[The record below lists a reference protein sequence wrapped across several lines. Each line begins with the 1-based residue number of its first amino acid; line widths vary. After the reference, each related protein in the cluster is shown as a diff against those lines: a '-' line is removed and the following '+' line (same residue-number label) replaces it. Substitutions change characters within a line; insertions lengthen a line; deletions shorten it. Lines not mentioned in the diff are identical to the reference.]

1 MLKQKWNNK
10 FYIGK
15 EEVILLA
22 IYLPDL
28 FLETPQDC
36 YFYFNPNN
44 NKFEMSSDNT
54 FAYFASQVFYDSN
67 FIILAK
73 FKKSDKVEL
82 IQDKTFLFKYFSS
95 EMDNEDRQIF
105 LEHGKEEIDK
115 IHASYENMKRLLA
128 NIGDEFFEPEQYITQ
143 FLKNKYGEEFNF
155 TITQNDYGYLLEV
168 LKCGKP
174 VRALFKFTFN
184 KDWGKRRFNTELYNL
199 IYNSKFSSAVKD
211 SLESA
216 KNQKIEQILENVK
229 SILSKNFNSEAIQ
242 LILTKEHD
250 KHIIIATIKLET
262 QTTITLE
269 ITKDFKLIKIVKV
282 IDKPKKE
289 EVIDG
294 ISYVRPG
301 SFKRVFANIDHKI
314 NLEETDKWL
323 PILDNL

>member
-1 MLKQKWNNK
+1 MLKHKGNK

-15 EEVILLA
+15 QEVTLFA

-28 FLETPQDC
+28 LLEKPQEY
-36 YFYFNPNN
+36 YFHFNPNN
-44 NKFEMSSDNT
+44 NKFEMVSDNS

-73 FKKSDKVEL
+73 FKKSDRVEL
-82 IQDKTFLFKYFSS
+82 IQDKTFLFKYFSDT
-95 EMDNEDRQIF
+95 MDNDEDRQIF
-105 LEHGKEEIDK
+105 LEYGKEEIDK

-128 NIGDEFFEPEQYITQ
+128 GVGAGLFDPEKYITQ
-143 FLKNKYGEEFNF
+143 WLQKEYGENLIFS
-155 TITQNDYGYLLEV
+155 ITQNDYGYLLKIHEYNKASQY
-168 LKCGKP
+168 LYKSN
-174 VRALFKFTFN
+174 FN
-184 KDWGKRRFNTELYNL
+184 KDWGKKRVKTELNNL
-199 IYNSKFSSAVKD
+199 KYDSSFKGAIRLSLD
-211 SLESA
+211 SIE
-216 KNQKIEQILENVK
+216 NQRIEQILENAK
-229 SILSKNFNSEAIQ
+229 SILSKNFNPEEIQ
-242 LILTKEHD
+242 LILTKEQD
-250 KHIIIATIKLET
+250 KHIIATIKLEN

-282 IDKPKKE
+282 IDSPQKE

>member
-1 MLKQKWNNK
+1 MLKQKGNK

-15 EEVILLA
+15 EKVTLLA

-28 FLETPQDC
+28 FLETPQDF

-44 NKFEMSSDNT
+44 NKFEMVSDNT

-73 FKKSDKVEL
+73 FKKSDRVEL
-82 IQDKTFLFKYFSS
+82 IQDKTFLFKYFSDT
-95 EMDNEDRQIF
+95 MDNEDRQIF
-105 LEHGKEEIDK
+105 LENGKEEIDK

-168 LKCGKP
+168 LKYDKP
-174 VRALFKFTFN
+174 GRVLFNFTFN
-184 KDWGKRRFNTELYNL
+184 KDWGKKRFNTELYNL
-199 IYNSKFSSAVKD
+199 IYNSRFSSAVKA

-216 KNQKIEQILENVK
+216 KNQKIEQILETAK
-229 SILSKNFNSEAIQ
+229 TILSKNFNSEAIQ
-242 LILTKEHD
+242 LMLTKEYD
-250 KHIIIATIKLET
+250 KHIIIASIKLEN

-282 IDKPKKE
+282 IDKPQKE

>member
-1 MLKQKWNNK
+1 MLKQKGNK

-15 EEVILLA
+15 EEVTLLA

-28 FLETPQDC
+28 FLETPQDF

-44 NKFEMSSDNT
+44 NKFEMVSDNT

-82 IQDKTFLFKYFSS
+82 IQDKTFLFKYFSDT
-95 EMDNEDRQIF
+95 MDNDEDRQIF
-105 LEHGKEEIDK
+105 LEYGKEEIDK

-128 NIGDEFFEPEQYITQ
+128 GVGAGLFDPEKYITKWLQ
-143 FLKNKYGEEFNF
+143 KEYGENLIFS
-155 TITQNDYGYLLEV
+155 ITPNGYGYLLKIHEYNKV
-168 LKCGKP
+168 SQY
-174 VRALFKFTFN
+174 LFKFNFN
-184 KDWGKRRFNTELYNL
+184 KDWRKKRITTELNNL
-199 IYNSKFSSAVKD
+199 KYDSAFQGAIRLSLD
-211 SLESA
+211 SIE
-216 KNQKIEQILENVK
+216 NQRIEQILEKAK

-242 LILTKEHD
+242 LMLTKEHD
-250 KHIIIATIKLET
+250 KHIIIATIKLEN

-282 IDKPKKE
+282 IDIPKKE

>member
-1 MLKQKWNNK
+1 MLKQKDNK

-15 EEVILLA
+15 EEVTLLA

-28 FLETPQDC
+28 FLETPQDF

-44 NKFEMSSDNT
+44 NKFEMVSDNT

-73 FKKSDKVEL
+73 FKKSDRVEL
-82 IQDKTFLFKYFSS
+82 IQDKTFLFKYFSDT
-95 EMDNEDRQIF
+95 MDNEDRQIF
-105 LEHGKEEIDK
+105 LENGKEEIDK

-168 LKCGKP
+168 LKYDKP
-174 VRALFKFTFN
+174 GRVLFNFTFN
-184 KDWGKRRFNTELYNL
+184 KDWGKKRFNTELYNL
-199 IYNSKFSSAVKD
+199 IYNSRFSSAVKA

-216 KNQKIEQILENVK
+216 KNQKIEQILETAK
-229 SILSKNFNSEAIQ
+229 TILSKNFNSEAIQ
-242 LILTKEHD
+242 LMLTKEYD
-250 KHIIIATIKLET
+250 KHIIIASIKLEN

-282 IDKPKKE
+282 IDKPQKE

>member
-1 MLKQKWNNK
+1 MLKQKDNK

-15 EEVILLA
+15 EEVTLLA
-22 IYLPDL
+22 IYLLDL

-44 NKFEMSSDNT
+44 NKFEMVSDNT

-73 FKKSDKVEL
+73 FKKLDRVEL
-82 IQDKTFLFKYFSS
+82 IQDKTFLFKYFSDT
-95 EMDNEDRQIF
+95 MDNDEDRQIF
-105 LEHGKEEIDK
+105 LEYGKEEIDK

-128 NIGDEFFEPEQYITQ
+128 GVGAGLFDTEKYITQ
-143 FLKNKYGEEFNF
+143 WLQKEYGENLIFS
-155 TITQNDYGYLLEV
+155 ITPNGYGYLLKLHEYNKV
-168 LKCGKP
+168 SQY
-174 VRALFKFTFN
+174 LFKFNFN
-184 KDWGKRRFNTELYNL
+184 KDWRKKRITTELNNL
-199 IYNSKFSSAVKD
+199 KYDSAFQGAIRL
-211 SLESA
+211 SLESIE
-216 KNQKIEQILENVK
+216 NQRIEQILEKAK
-229 SILSKNFNSEAIQ
+229 SILSKNFNPEEIQ

-250 KHIIIATIKLET
+250 KHVIIATIKLDN
-262 QTTITLE
+262 TTTVTLE
-269 ITKDFKLIKIVKV
+269 ITKDFKLIKIAKV
-282 IDKPKKE
+282 IDSPQKE

>member
-1 MLKQKWNNK
+1 MLKQKGNK

-15 EEVILLA
+15 QEVTLLA

-28 FLETPQDC
+28 FTDVPSDY
-36 YFYFNPNN
+36 YFYFNPKN
-44 NKFEMSSDNT
+44 NKFEMASDNS
-54 FAYFASQVFYDSN
+54 FAYFASQVFYDSS
-67 FIILAK
+67 FIVLAQY
-73 FKKSDKVEL
+73 KKSERIDL
-82 IQDKTFLFKYFSS
+82 INDKTFLFKYFSDT
-95 EMDNEDRQIF
+95 MDNNEDRQIF
-105 LEHGKEEIDK
+105 LEYGKEEIDK

-128 NIGDEFFEPEQYITQ
+128 GVGTGLFEPEQYIAQ
-143 FLKNKYGEEFNF
+143 WLQKEYGEDLIFS
-155 TITQNDYGYLLEV
+155 ITQNDYGYLLKIHEYNKV
-168 LKCGKP
+168 SQYLHKSN
-174 VRALFKFTFN
+174 FN
-184 KDWGKRRFNTELYNL
+184 KDWGKKRVKTELNNL
-199 IYNSKFSSAVKD
+199 KYDSAFQSAIRLSLD
-211 SLESA
+211 SIE
-216 KNQKIEQILENVK
+216 NQRIEQILENAK

-242 LILTKEHD
+242 LMLTKEHD
-250 KHIIIATIKLET
+250 KHIIIATIKLEN

>member
-1 MLKQKWNNK
+1 MLKQKGNK

-15 EEVILLA
+15 EEVTLLA

-28 FLETPQDC
+28 FLETPQDF

-44 NKFEMSSDNT
+44 NKFEMVSDNT

-73 FKKSDKVEL
+73 FKKSDRVEL
-82 IQDKTFLFKYFSS
+82 IQDKTFLFKYFSDT
-95 EMDNEDRQIF
+95 MDNEDRQIF
-105 LEHGKEEIDK
+105 LENGKEEIDK

-168 LKCGKP
+168 LKYDKP
-174 VRALFKFTFN
+174 GRVLFNFTFN
-184 KDWGKRRFNTELYNL
+184 KDWGKKRFNTELYNL
-199 IYNSKFSSAVKD
+199 IYNSIFSSAVKA

-216 KNQKIEQILENVK
+216 KNQKIEQILETAK
-229 SILSKNFNSEAIQ
+229 TILSKNFNSEAIQ
-242 LILTKEHD
+242 LMLTKEYD
-250 KHIIIATIKLET
+250 KHIIIASIKLEN

-282 IDKPKKE
+282 IDKPQKE

>member
-1 MLKQKWNNK
+1 MLKQKGNK

-15 EEVILLA
+15 EEVTLLA
-22 IYLPDL
+22 IYLLDL

-44 NKFEMSSDNT
+44 NKFEMVSDNT

-168 LKCGKP
+168 LKCDKP

>member
-1 MLKQKWNNK
+1 MLKQKGNK

-15 EEVILLA
+15 EEVTLLA

-28 FLETPQDC
+28 FLETPQDF

-44 NKFEMSSDNT
+44 NKFEMVSDNT

-73 FKKSDKVEL
+73 FKKLDRVEL
-82 IQDKTFLFKYFSS
+82 IQDKTFLFKYFSDT
-95 EMDNEDRQIF
+95 MDNDEDRQIF
-105 LEHGKEEIDK
+105 LEYGKEEIDK

-168 LKCGKP
+168 LKYDKP
-174 VRALFKFTFN
+174 GRVLFNFTFN
-184 KDWGKRRFNTELYNL
+184 KDWGKKRFNTELYNL
-199 IYNSKFSSAVKD
+199 IYNSRFSSAVKA

-216 KNQKIEQILENVK
+216 KNQKIEQILETAK
-229 SILSKNFNSEAIQ
+229 TILSKNFNSEAIQ
-242 LILTKEHD
+242 LMLTKEYD
-250 KHIIIATIKLET
+250 KHIIIASIKLEN

-282 IDKPKKE
+282 IDKPQKE

-323 PILDNL
+323 PILDKL

>member
-1 MLKQKWNNK
+1 MLKQKGNK

-15 EEVILLA
+15 EEVTLLA

-28 FLETPQDC
+28 FLETPQDF

-44 NKFEMSSDNT
+44 NKFEMVSDNT

-73 FKKSDKVEL
+73 FKKSDRVEL
-82 IQDKTFLFKYFSS
+82 IQDKTFLFKYFSDT
-95 EMDNEDRQIF
+95 MDNEDRQIF
-105 LEHGKEEIDK
+105 LENGKEEIDK

-168 LKCGKP
+168 LKYDKP
-174 VRALFKFTFN
+174 GRVLFNFTFN
-184 KDWGKRRFNTELYNL
+184 KDWGKKRFNTELYNL
-199 IYNSKFSSAVKD
+199 IYNSRFSSAVKA

-216 KNQKIEQILENVK
+216 KNQKIEQILETAK
-229 SILSKNFNSEAIQ
+229 TILSKNFNSEAIQ
-242 LILTKEHD
+242 LMLTKEYD
-250 KHIIIATIKLET
+250 KHIIIASIKLEN

-282 IDKPKKE
+282 IDKPQKE

>member
-1 MLKQKWNNK
+1 MLKQKGNK

-15 EEVILLA
+15 EEVTLLA

-28 FLETPQDC
+28 FLETPQD
-36 YFYFNPNN
+36 FYFNPNN
-44 NKFEMSSDNT
+44 NKFEMASDNT

-73 FKKSDKVEL
+73 FKKSDRVEL
-82 IQDKTFLFKYFSS
+82 IQDKTFLFKYFSDT
-95 EMDNEDRQIF
+95 MDNDEDRQIF
-105 LEHGKEEIDK
+105 LEYGKEEIDK
-115 IHASYENMKRLLA
+115 IHASYENMKRLLTGVGA
-128 NIGDEFFEPEQYITQ
+128 GLFNPEKYITQ
-143 FLKNKYGEEFNF
+143 WLQKEYGENLIFS
-155 TITQNDYGYLLEV
+155 ITQNDYGYLLKIHEYNKISQY
-168 LKCGKP
+168 LYKSN
-174 VRALFKFTFN
+174 FN
-184 KDWGKRRFNTELYNL
+184 KDWGKKRVKTELNNL
-199 IYNSKFSSAVKD
+199 KYDAAFQGAIRLSLD
-211 SLESA
+211 SIE
-216 KNQKIEQILENVK
+216 NQRIEHILENAK

-250 KHIIIATIKLET
+250 KHIIIATIKLEN

-269 ITKDFKLIKIVKV
+269 FSKDLKLIKIVKV
-282 IDKPKKE
+282 IDSPQKE

-301 SFKRVFANIDHKI
+301 SFKRIFANIDHKI

>member
-44 NKFEMSSDNT
+44 NKFEMVSDNS

-73 FKKSDKVEL
+73 FKKSDRVEL
-82 IQDKTFLFKYFSS
+82 IQDKTFLFKYFSDT
-95 EMDNEDRQIF
+95 MDNEDRQIF

-115 IHASYENMKRLLA
+115 IHSSYENMKKLLA

-143 FLKNKYGEEFNF
+143 FLKNKYGEEFDF
-155 TITQNDYGYLLEV
+155 TITQNDYGYRLEV
-168 LKCGKP
+168 FKYDQP
-174 VRALFKFTFN
+174 VRTLFNFTFN
-184 KDWGKRRFNTELYNL
+184 KDWGKKRFNTELYNL
-199 IYNSKFSSAVKD
+199 IYNSRFSSAVKS

-216 KNQKIEQILENVK
+216 KNQKTEQILENAK
-229 SILSKNFNSEAIQ
+229 TILSKNFNSEAIQ

-250 KHIIIATIKLET
+250 KHIIIATIKLEN

-282 IDKPKKE
+282 IDKPQKE

-301 SFKRVFANIDHKI
+301 SFKRVFANIGHKI

>member
-1 MLKQKWNNK
+1 MLKQKGNK

-15 EEVILLA
+15 QEVILLA

-28 FLETPQDC
+28 FLEKPQDN
-36 YFYFNPNN
+36 YFYFNPKN
-44 NKFEMSSDNT
+44 NKFEMVCDNS

-73 FKKSDKVEL
+73 SKKSDKVKL
-82 IQDKTFLFKYFSS
+82 IQDKTFLFKYFSDT
-95 EMDNEDRQIF
+95 MDNNEDHQIF
-105 LEHGKEEIDK
+105 LEYGKEEIDK

-168 LKCGKP
+168 LKYDKP
-174 VRALFKFTFN
+174 VRVLFNFTFN
-184 KDWGKRRFNTELYNL
+184 KDWGKKRFNTELYNL
-199 IYNSKFSSAVKD
+199 IYNSRFSSSVKS

-216 KNQKIEQILENVK
+216 KNQKIEQILENAK
-229 SILSKNFNSEAIQ
+229 TILSKNFNSEAIQ
-242 LILTKEHD
+242 LMLTKEYD
-250 KHIIIATIKLET
+250 KHIIIATIKLEN

-282 IDKPKKE
+282 IDKPQKE

-301 SFKRVFANIDHKI
+301 SFKRVFANINHKI

>member
-1 MLKQKWNNK
+1 MLKQKDNK

-15 EEVILLA
+15 EEVTLLA

-44 NKFEMSSDNT
+44 NKFEMVSDNT

-73 FKKSDKVEL
+73 FKKSDRVEL
-82 IQDKTFLFKYFSS
+82 IQDKTFLFKYFSDT
-95 EMDNEDRQIF
+95 MDNEDRQIF
-105 LEHGKEEIDK
+105 LENGKEEIDK

-168 LKCGKP
+168 LKYDKP
-174 VRALFKFTFN
+174 VRVLFNFTFN
-184 KDWGKRRFNTELYNL
+184 KDWGKKRFNTELYNL
-199 IYNSKFSSAVKD
+199 IYNSRFSSSVKS

-216 KNQKIEQILENVK
+216 KNQKIEQILENAK
-229 SILSKNFNSEAIQ
+229 TILSKNFNSEAIQ
-242 LILTKEHD
+242 LMLTKEYD
-250 KHIIIATIKLET
+250 KHIIIATIKLEN

-282 IDKPKKE
+282 IDKPQKE

-301 SFKRVFANIDHKI
+301 SFNRFFANIDHKI

>member
-1 MLKQKWNNK
+1 MLKQKGNK

-15 EEVILLA
+15 EEVTLLA

-28 FLETPQDC
+28 FLETPQDF
-36 YFYFNPNN
+36 YFYFNLNN
-44 NKFEMSSDNT
+44 NKFEMVSDNT

-73 FKKSDKVEL
+73 FKKSDRVEL
-82 IQDKTFLFKYFSS
+82 IQDKTFLFKYFSDT
-95 EMDNEDRQIF
+95 MDNEDRQIF
-105 LEHGKEEIDK
+105 LENGKEEIDK

-168 LKCGKP
+168 LKYDKP
-174 VRALFKFTFN
+174 GRVLFNFTFN
-184 KDWGKRRFNTELYNL
+184 KDWGKKRFNTELYNL
-199 IYNSKFSSAVKD
+199 IYNSRFSSAVKA

-216 KNQKIEQILENVK
+216 KNQKIEQILETAK
-229 SILSKNFNSEAIQ
+229 TILSKNFNSEAIQ
-242 LILTKEHD
+242 LMLTKEYD
-250 KHIIIATIKLET
+250 KHIIIASIKLEN

-282 IDKPKKE
+282 IDKPQKE

-294 ISYVRPG
+294 ISYIRPG

>member
-1 MLKQKWNNK
+1 MLKQKGNK

-15 EEVILLA
+15 QEVILLA

-28 FLETPQDC
+28 FLETPQDF

-44 NKFEMSSDNT
+44 NKFEMVSDNT

-73 FKKSDKVEL
+73 FKKSDRVEL
-82 IQDKTFLFKYFSS
+82 IQDKTFLFKYFSDT
-95 EMDNEDRQIF
+95 MDNEDRQIF
-105 LEHGKEEIDK
+105 LENGKEEIDK

-168 LKCGKP
+168 LKYDKP
-174 VRALFKFTFN
+174 GRVLFNFTFN
-184 KDWGKRRFNTELYNL
+184 KDWGKKRFNTELYNL
-199 IYNSKFSSAVKD
+199 IYNSRFSSAVKA

-216 KNQKIEQILENVK
+216 KNQKIEQILETAK
-229 SILSKNFNSEAIQ
+229 TILSKNFNSEAIQ
-242 LILTKEHD
+242 LMLTKEYD
-250 KHIIIATIKLET
+250 KHIIIASIKLEN

-282 IDKPKKE
+282 IDKPQKE